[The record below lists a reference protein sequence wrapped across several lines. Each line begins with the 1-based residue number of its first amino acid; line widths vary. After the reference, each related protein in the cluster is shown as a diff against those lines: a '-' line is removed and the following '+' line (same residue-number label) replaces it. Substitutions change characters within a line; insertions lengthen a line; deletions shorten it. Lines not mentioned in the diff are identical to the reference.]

1 MGATGETIIKVV
13 ISGLSIAGT
22 YAMLS
27 VGLTLIVGVL
37 RVMNF
42 AHGALLMLAM
52 YGTYWLFTL
61 LNIDPFLSLLIMIPV
76 LFGLGVGIQKFLVFP
91 LKTHEN
97 QVLVLFMFAVL
108 LESLALFFWSADYRA
123 LVTPYSGINFYF
135 LGTGISL
142 LRILMIV
149 VAFAV
154 VGGLHFFVTRTKMGK
169 SIWALAQD
177 PEAAML
183 MGINIHR
190 LQMITFGIGTAVI
203 AIAGTFLAQILY
215 IFPHIGF
222 QFVIMAFV
230 VVILGGFG
238 SIGGALVASLIIGF
252 LMVVPSVFIGIGYSE
267 LIVFSLFI
275 LILVLRPSGLFGKVS
290 I

>member
-1 MGATGETIIKVV
+1 MDATGESIIKVV
-13 ISGLSIAGT
+13 MSGLSIAGT

-42 AHGALLMLAM
+42 AHGALLMIAM
-52 YGTYWLFTL
+52 YGTYWLFTS
-61 LNIDPFLSLLIMIPV
+61 LNIDPFISLIIMIPL
-76 LFGLGVGIQKFLVFP
+76 LFGLGMGIQKFLVFP
-91 LKTHEN
+91 LKTHAN
-97 QVLVLFMFAVL
+97 QVLVLFMFGVL
-108 LESLALFFWSADYRA
+108 LESLALFFWTADYRA

-142 LRILMIV
+142 LRLIMIV

-154 VGGLHFFVTRTKMGK
+154 VGGLHIFVTRTKMGK

-183 MGINIHR
+183 MGINIRR
-190 LQMITFGIGTAVI
+190 LQMFTFGIGTAIV

-238 SIGGALVASLIIGF
+238 SIGGALVASIIIGF
-252 LMVVPSVFIGIGYSE
+252 ITVVPTVFIGIGYSE

-275 LILVLRPSGLFGKVS
+275 IILVFRPSGLFGKVS
-290 I
+290 V

>member
-1 MGATGETIIKVV
+1 MDFTAESIIKVFM
-13 ISGLSIAGT
+13 SGLSIAGT

-52 YGTYWLFTL
+52 YGTYWLFTS
-61 LNIDPFLSLLIMIPV
+61 LNIDPFLSLLIMIPL
-76 LFGLGVGIQKFLVFP
+76 LFGLGMGIQKFLVLP
-91 LKTHEN
+91 LKTHSN
-97 QVLVLFMFAVL
+97 QVLVLFMFGVL
-108 LESLALFFWSADYRA
+108 LESLALFFWSPDYRA
-123 LVTPYSGINFYF
+123 LITPYSGINLYF

-142 LRILMIV
+142 LRLIMIV

-154 VGGLHFFVTRTKMGK
+154 VGGLHIFVTRTKMGK

-190 LQMITFGIGTAVI
+190 LQWFTFGLGTAII
-203 AIAGTFLAQILY
+203 AVAGAFLAQLLAT
-215 IFPHIGF
+215 FPHVGF
-222 QFVIMAFV
+222 HFVIIAFV
-230 VVILGGFG
+230 VVVLGGFG
-238 SIGGALVASLIIGF
+238 SIGGALLASFVIGF
-252 LMVVPSVFIGIGYSE
+252 IEVFSSVFIGLGYSE
-267 LIVFSLFI
+267 LVVFSLFI
-275 LILVLRPSGLFGKVS
+275 LILVLRPAGLFGKVS
-290 I
+290 L